1 MNGLAFI
8 SNANVNPPSA
18 HATERNRLGA
28 KKEQYAP
35 GSSRQQHVP
44 PSNHSDSQRFG
55 AGSCQLRHGTR
66 PACCARRPYTVCWI
80 LRRGRPEGGWK
91 MWPAVRCRQTTPA
104 RFARIFRVCHISA
117 IKRGPSTR
125 RGTARVPLSRLR
137 SFCARAG
144 TPGDSQPLTANCL
157 NTPLLL
163 PTHPS
168 VNH

>member
-1 MNGLAFI
+1 MSF
-8 SNANVNPPSA
+8 ANVNPSSA

-28 KKEQYAP
+28 KKEQCGP
-35 GSSRQQHVP
+35 GLSRWQHVP
-44 PSNHSDSQRFG
+44 PSNHSSSRSVGRRFMSAAARNAAGLLRQATVYGMLDSVG
-55 AGSCQLRHGTR
+55 
-66 PACCARRPYTVCWI
+66 
-80 LRRGRPEGGWK
+80 GRPEGGWK
-91 MWPAVRCRQTTPA
+91 MWPAACCRQNAPA

-125 RGTARVPLSRLR
+125 RGTARVPLSQLHTL
-137 SFCARAG
+137 CARAG
-144 TPGDSQPLTANCL
+144 TPGDSQPLTAYCL